1 MNYSQINTTDVVNG
15 RGVRVSLFVSGC
27 TIHCKGCFN
36 PDAWN
41 FCYGSSYTSETESE
55 ILQGLNHPYIKG
67 LSILGGEPY
76 DQDPAVLV
84 SLVEKVRSLYPE
96 KDIWVWSG
104 YKFEDIRNHPLTK
117 LIDVAVCGKFKIDK
131 RDVSAENPFRGS
143 RNQRVIDVQA
153 SLNSDKTI
161 PLAGIPNNT
170 I

>member
-41 FCYGSSYTSETESE
+41 FCYGSSYTNETESE

-84 SLVEKVRSLYPE
+84 SLVEKVRIRRKTFGFGQVTSSRTFETILLLNLLMSQCAGSLRSTRGMFPQRILSVDPE
-96 KDIWVWSG
+96 TR
-104 YKFEDIRNHPLTK
+104 E
-117 LIDVAVCGKFKIDK
+117 
-131 RDVSAENPFRGS
+131 
-143 RNQRVIDVQA
+143 
-153 SLNSDKTI
+153 
-161 PLAGIPNNT
+161 
-170 I
+170 